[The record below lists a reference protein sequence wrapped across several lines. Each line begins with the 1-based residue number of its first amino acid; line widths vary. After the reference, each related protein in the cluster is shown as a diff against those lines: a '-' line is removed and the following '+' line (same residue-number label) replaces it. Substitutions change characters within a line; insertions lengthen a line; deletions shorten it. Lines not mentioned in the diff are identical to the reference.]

1 MKGVDDEAAFGPPVC
16 RLGRADMT
24 DRRPAR
30 VDPSNPMAN
39 VQTRRIGGPPASI
52 RQSRMT
58 YVQQ

>member
-39 VQTRRIGGPPASI
+39 VQT
-52 RQSRMT
+52 
-58 YVQQ
+58 